1 MKRMSL
7 GLFTAVAIMLLAGCG
22 KSGNNHSSSQ
32 SGAPGG
38 TAAKTQRLRIA
49 VIPKGT
55 TDVYWKY
62 VHAGAAAAGR
72 KLGVKILFQG
82 PTQDGDRSAEI
93 ALMQNFI
100 TQGVNGI
107 VLAPVDSRA
116 LVPPVKL
123 ADTAHIPV
131 VIIDSALRAK
141 PGKDYVSFVATN
153 NFKAGEIAGK
163 YLAKL
168 LGGKGNVVMLRF
180 IVGSAATDARAAGC
194 AAALKKFPGIKII
207 ASHRGGSTP
216 SKCKSVALSMADSL
230 EKANGIF
237 AANETTCF
245 GMYLALKQLNLLG
258 KKKFVGFDWQSNFK
272 EPIEKGE
279 MNGVVVQ
286 DPFRMAYLGVTYLV
300 DHIRGQKT
308 PVEFDTPAAL
318 ITPENIN
325 SPRIEKLITLPPIQ

>member
-1 MKRMSL
+1 MKRMIFAMTMAL
-7 GLFTAVAIMLLAGCG
+7 ALTALAGCA
-22 KSGNNHSSSQ
+22 KSVKQNSSSK
-32 SGAPGG
+32 SPAAG
-38 TAAKTQRLRIA
+38 TPPASTPRLRIA

-62 VHAGAAAAGR
+62 VHAGADAAGR

-82 PTQDGDRSAEI
+82 PAQDGDRAAEI
-93 ALMQNFI
+93 ALMQNFV
-100 TQGVNGI
+100 TQGVAGI

-116 LVPPVKL
+116 LIPPVKL
-123 ADTAHIPV
+123 AKAAHIPV

-141 PGKDYVSFVATN
+141 AGKDYVSFVATN
-153 NFKAGEIAGK
+153 NFKAGELAGN

-168 LGGKGNVVMLRF
+168 LGGKGKVAMLRF

-194 AAALKKFPGIKII
+194 AAALKKFPGITII

-216 SKCKSVALSMADSL
+216 SKCKSVALSMAASL
-230 EKANGIF
+230 QKADGIF

-272 EPIEKGE
+272 KPIEKGQI
-279 MNGVVVQ
+279 NGVVVQ

-300 DHIRGQKT
+300 NDIRGKT
-308 PVEFDTPAAL
+308 PPLEFDTPAAL
-318 ITPENIN
+318 VTPKNIN
-325 SPRIEKLITLPPIQ
+325 SPQIEKLITLPAIH

>member
-1 MKRMSL
+1 MKRIGL
-7 GLFTAVAIMLLAGCG
+7 GLVAAVAIMLLAGCG
-22 KSGNNHSSSQ
+22 KSGNQNSSSN
-32 SGAPGG
+32 SG
-38 TAAKTQRLRIA
+38 TAGTAGATTPRLRIA

-55 TDVYWKY
+55 NDVYWKY
-62 VHAGAAAAGR
+62 VHAGADAAGR

-82 PTQDGDRSAEI
+82 PTQDGDRAAEI

-123 ADTAHIPV
+123 ANAAHIPV
-131 VIIDSALRAK
+131 VIIDSALRAT

-153 NFKAGEIAGK
+153 NFKAGEIAGN

-168 LGGKGNVVMLRF
+168 LGGKGKVAMLRF

-194 AAALKKFPGIKII
+194 VAALKKFPGITII

-230 EKANGIF
+230 EKADGIF

-272 EPIEKGE
+272 KPIEKGQI
-279 MNGVVVQ
+279 NGVVVQ

-300 DHIRGQKT
+300 EHIRGQKP
-308 PVEFDTPAAL
+308 PVKFETPAVL
-318 ITPENIN
+318 VTPRNIN
-325 SPRIEKLITLPPIQ
+325 TSRITKLITLPPIH